1 MPSFPIEWAGA
12 FFADASALPT
22 TFYVITDQYF
32 WSVGPAKYATVTD
45 NGDATVDVSA
55 SLVFPDK
62 CTVRNSVF
70 NSTRWPS
77 GVFGISIQPSNGT
90 YQIVPPS
97 QDTVCV
103 DTDHSDAGWR
113 AQFEAY
119 NGNNWASFLG
129 WSDFGSNLHNY
140 IFASGLQV
148 NFAQSGAILPAGNL
162 NIWNAYTTANNMLT
176 NRISTGLSSD
186 RGYWEITVNVTV
198 SGRVELIPP
207 PPPTFTLD
215 HIEFTDSETAIVHYT
230 YNSTPGEVVY
240 KLGGGVWWPLDNSL
254 FGIMKID
261 SRYRYIHANNEI
273 YNVHMN
279 SQHLGVFDARS

>member
-12 FFADASALPT
+12 FFADASALPI

-32 WSVGPAKYATVTD
+32 WSVGPAEYATVTD
-45 NGDATVDVSA
+45 NGNGTLDVIA
-55 SLVFPDK
+55 ELVFSNK

-70 NSTRWPS
+70 PHWPS
-77 GVFGISIQPSNGT
+77 GVFGISIKPENGT
-90 YQIVPPS
+90 YRIIPPS
-97 QDTVCV
+97 QDTVSV
-103 DTDHSDAGWR
+103 AASAWR
-113 AQFEAY
+113 AQFGAY
-119 NGNNWASFLG
+119 NGSNFSSFIGFL
-129 WSDFGSNLHNY
+129 DFGSNLHDY

-148 NFAQSGAILPAGNL
+148 NMAQSGAILPAGNL
-162 NIWNAYTTANNMLT
+162 NIWNPYQTASNMLT
-176 NRISTGLSSD
+176 NRLSEGEMSD
-186 RGYWEITVNVTV
+186 RGYWDISIRVTV
-198 SGRVELIPP
+198 SGSIELI
-207 PPPTFTLD
+207 PPTFTLD
-215 HIEFTDSETAIVHYT
+215 HVEFTDSETAIVYYT
-230 YNSTPGEVVY
+230 YNSTPGKVVY